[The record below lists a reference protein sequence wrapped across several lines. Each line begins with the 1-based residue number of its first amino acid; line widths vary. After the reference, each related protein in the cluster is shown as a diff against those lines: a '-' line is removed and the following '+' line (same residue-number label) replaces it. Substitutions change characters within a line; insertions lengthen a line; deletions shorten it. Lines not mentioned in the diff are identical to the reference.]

1 MNRPIHVGIFL
12 FDGVD
17 VLDFSGP
24 YEVFSYAARNGKE
37 LRGRLLGRDLPQ
49 HPPFLV
55 RTVSEGGRMV
65 TAKGGLRVL
74 PDCGLHD
81 APSFDVLLLPG
92 ASFAPLQKAL
102 GNQSVLRWIRER
114 SKDAEVVAS
123 VCTGAYFL
131 AEAGLL
137 SGKRATT
144 HHAVLDHFQKSYPE
158 VRVCRGRRVVDE
170 GGVITSGGVTS
181 GIHLA
186 LHIVRRF
193 LGEEAERM
201 LAGAIEFEP
210 GGTAGP
216 GIAG

>member
-1 MNRPIHVGIFL
+1 MVCTTPL
-12 FDGVD
+12 FR
-17 VLDFSGP
+17 
-24 YEVFSYAARNGKE
+24 Y
-37 LRGRLLGRDLPQ
+37 
-49 HPPFLV
+49 
-55 RTVSEGGRMV
+55 
-65 TAKGGLRVL
+65 
-74 PDCGLHD
+74 
-81 APSFDVLLLPG
+81 
-92 ASFAPLQKAL
+92 SFASRSIPLKKSL
-102 GNQSVLRWIRER
+102 GNRIVLQWIRER
-114 SKDAEVVAS
+114 SNDAEVTAS
-123 VCTGAYFL
+123 VCTGASFL

-137 SGKRATT
+137 DGKRATI
-144 HHAVLDHFQKSYPE
+144 HHAVLDQFTYPE